1 MTDVFA
7 CMNSFSFLYPAL
19 HSQKLLLNQ
28 INDILDFA
36 QIDSGKFKYTFVEFS
51 LEGLLNDCQMLI

>member
-1 MTDVFA
+1 VYFYR
-7 CMNSFSFLYPAL
+7 SFVAALSSYLYPAL

-36 QIDSGKFKYTFVEFS
+36 QIDSGKFKYSFVEFDLMKL
-51 LEGLLNDCQMLI
+51 LEDC